1 MSGPQRIPYT
11 EFQDQFAGENVAEM
25 FARGN
30 TIEGEL
36 KKPRR
41 CQDVRTRRSKVNR
54 SAGSSHPPEQRRRH
68 RLRAQPTTGKLHGSR

>member
-36 KKPRR
+36 KKPAAA
-41 CQDVRTRRSKVNR
+41 RTSGRGAVK
-54 SAGSSHPPEQRRRH
+54 
-68 RLRAQPTTGKLHGSR
+68 